1 MRHTTSSPGA
11 VGWGEPCR
19 SGCRPWGF
27 EHKPDILTGSSPSG
41 EIICCV
47 TINGFN
53 DRAVSMIDLPD
64 FSRARVLVAG
74 DLMLDRYW
82 HGATRRISPEAPVP
96 VVRVEQEEHRPGGAA
111 NVARNIADLGA
122 RALLTGLVGDD
133 DQADALQAMLERSAV
148 DCFFQRAAGCPTIT
162 KLRVVSR
169 QQQLIRLDFESGFP
183 EQAGSG
189 LLDIYRPLLQQA
201 DVVILS
207 DYAKGTLSD
216 IPAWISAAHQAG
228 CRVLIDPKQ
237 KDFSAYRGA
246 DLVTP
251 NLAELEAA
259 SGPCPDDGAL
269 VQRGMGLLDRYAID
283 AMLVTRGEKGMSL
296 LRAGQEPRHMPTHAR
311 EVYDVTG
318 AGDTVISVLAA
329 SLAAGLDL
337 PMATQL
343 ANHAAGV
350 VVAKLGTATVTTD
363 ELQSA
368 LHEHQV
374 TRRGVV
380 SEDELI
386 RLRHAARS
394 RGDTLV
400 FTNGCF
406 DILHAGHV
414 SYLEQASRL
423 GDRLVVAVN
432 VDETVRALKGADR
445 PINTLERRMVVL
457 AALACVD
464 WVVPFSE
471 DTPERLICR
480 LQPELLVK
488 GGDNDPDKIPGGRC
502 VRESGGRVEVLS
514 YVDNCSTTGI
524 IGQIRESET

>member
-1 MRHTTSSPGA
+1 
-11 VGWGEPCR
+11 
-19 SGCRPWGF
+19 
-27 EHKPDILTGSSPSG
+27 
-41 EIICCV
+41 
-47 TINGFN
+47 
-53 DRAVSMIDLPD
+53 MIDLPD

-82 HGATRRISPEAPVP
+82 HGDTGRISPEAPVP
-96 VVRVEQEEHRPGGAA
+96 VVRVEEEEHRPGGAA
-111 NVARNIADLGA
+111 NVAQNIAVLGA
-122 RALLTGLVGDD
+122 VVSLVGLVGDD
-133 DQADALQAMLERSAV
+133 GQAAALQALLEETGV
-148 DCFFQRAAGCPTIT
+148 GCHFHRADGCPTIT

-183 EQAGSG
+183 DLAWAS
-189 LLDIYRPLLQQA
+189 LFDVYRPLLAQA

-207 DYAKGTLSD
+207 DYAKGTLKD
-216 IPAWISAAHQAG
+216 IPAWISAARKAG
-228 CRVLIDPKQ
+228 CRVLVDPKQ
-237 KDFSAYRGA
+237 NDFRVYRGA

-251 NLAELEAA
+251 NLSELEAA
-259 SGPCPDDGAL
+259 VGPCPDEAAL
-269 VQRGMGLLDRYAID
+269 MERGMGLLERYDIGAL
-283 AMLVTRGEKGMSL
+283 LVTRGEKGMTL
-296 LRAGQEPRHMPTHAR
+296 LRAGREPRHMPTHAR

-350 VVAKLGTATVTTD
+350 VVAKLGTATVTVD
-363 ELQSA
+363 ELQAA

-374 TRRGVV
+374 ARRGVV
-380 SEDELI
+380 NEDELM
-386 RLRHAARS
+386 RLRQAARS
-394 RGDTLV
+394 QGETLV

-414 SYLEQASRL
+414 NYLEQASRL

-432 VDETVRALKGADR
+432 VDETVRRLKGADR
-445 PINTLERRMVVL
+445 PVNTLERRMVVL

-471 DTPERLICR
+471 QTPERLICR

-488 GGDNDPDKIPGGRC
+488 GGDNDPDKIPGARC
-502 VRESGGRVEVLS
+502 VRESGGRVEVLG

-524 IGQIRESET
+524 IGQIRERENDG